1 MNGVFFRDAEDRP
14 GRVTE
19 DLVVDYHGEWNE
31 AVEACVRRIEA
42 EHGSGAGEAFD
53 ADVSD
58 ELLIELPEEAPIVE
72 IERVGWR
79 DLE

>member
-1 MNGVFFRDAEDRP
+1 MKEVVFRGAKNSP

-42 EHGSGAGEAFD
+42 EHGGAGGTFD
-53 ADVSD
+53 TDVSN
-58 ELLIELPEEAPIVE
+58 ELVIELPEEAPIVE
-72 IERVGWR
+72 VERVGWR
-79 DLE
+79 GYE

>member
-1 MNGVFFRDAEDRP
+1 M
-14 GRVTE
+14 
-19 DLVVDYHGEWNE
+19 VDYHGEWNE